1 MSESKSCLSLKSSME
16 LNLPVSV
23 SAVVSKLVDKGYQPH
38 LEDFLLRLNF
48 NNYYKDS

>member
-1 MSESKSCLSLKSSME
+1 MIAF
-16 LNLPVSV
+16 V